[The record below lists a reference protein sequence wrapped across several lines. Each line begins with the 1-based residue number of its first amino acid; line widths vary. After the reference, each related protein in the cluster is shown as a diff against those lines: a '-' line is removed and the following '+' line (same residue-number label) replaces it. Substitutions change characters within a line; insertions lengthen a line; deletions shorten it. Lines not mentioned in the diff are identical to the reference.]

1 MQKSCLTIPDTENGP
16 TMYQNS
22 DDTRHFYN
30 EINSVSF
37 EVIQDKIEML
47 KKRLVIFLCLPQ
59 TFFFVFYRCQEL
71 NYPLLE
77 EYDFQHDTILKNLNI
92 ELRPDSILRPYQEES
107 LRKMFNNGKIDTTF
121 VFALSIYLFFSLG
134 RARSGLIVLPCGR
147 C

>member
-16 TMYQNS
+16 TMDQNS

-47 KKRLVIFLCLPQ
+47 KKRLVICLCLPQ
-59 TFFFVFYRCQEL
+59 TFLFVFYRCQEL